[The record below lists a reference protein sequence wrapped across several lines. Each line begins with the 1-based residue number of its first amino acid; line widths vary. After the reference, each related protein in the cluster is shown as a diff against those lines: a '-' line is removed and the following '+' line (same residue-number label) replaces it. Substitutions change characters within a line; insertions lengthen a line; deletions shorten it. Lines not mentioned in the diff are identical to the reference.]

1 MCVQKTLSEFRI
13 LILINFGT
21 DIKVKVMQEAI
32 DFLIN
37 KNPIFRGIIE
47 KYGLPP
53 IPKRPQGFETL
64 VLLIL
69 EQQVSV
75 DSAKATF
82 LKIKGYTVCS
92 PETMAILSD
101 DEFRNL
107 GVSRQKTKYI
117 KILAEAVLNKELDIE
132 SLPSKSANQVRDEL
146 IKLKGIGNW
155 TIDIYLMFCLQEPD
169 LIPLGDIAVI
179 NTIKELLDIH
189 DKQEMEI
196 HAEQWSPYRSYAT
209 YLLWHY
215 YLKKRNRTIT
225 Y

>member
-1 MCVQKTLSEFRI
+1 
-13 LILINFGT
+13 
-21 DIKVKVMQEAI
+21 MQEAI

-37 KNPIFRGIIE
+37 KNPIFREIIE
-47 KYGLPP
+47 KYGLPA

-69 EQQVSV
+69 EQQVSI

-82 LKIKGYTVCS
+82 LKIKSYTTCN
-92 PETMAILSD
+92 PETMAVLP
-101 DEFRNL
+101 DEEYRNL

-117 KILAEAVLNKELDIE
+117 KILAEAILNKELDVE
-132 SLPSKSANQVRDEL
+132 SLASKSAKQVREEL

-169 LIPLGDIAVI
+169 LIPLGDIAVV
-179 NTIKELLDIH
+179 NTIKELLNIH

-215 YLKKRNRTIT
+215 YLNKRNRKIT

>member
-1 MCVQKTLSEFRI
+1 MQQAFDYLLQK
-13 LILINFGT
+13 
-21 DIKVKVMQEAI
+21 D
-32 DFLIN
+32 
-37 KNPIFRGIIE
+37 PIFKQIIE
-47 KYGLPP
+47 TYGMPA
-53 IPKRPQGFETL
+53 IPRRPQGFETL

-69 EQQVSV
+69 EQQVSI

-82 LKIKGYTVCS
+82 LKIKALTTCI
-92 PETMAILSD
+92 PETLSILPD
-101 DEFRNL
+101 EEFRTL
-107 GVSRQKTKYI
+107 GVSRQKTNYI
-117 KILAEAVLNKELDIE
+117 KILAQTVLNKELDIE
-132 SLPSKSANQVRDEL
+132 SLATKSAQQVRDEL

-196 HAEQWSPYRSYAT
+196 HAQQWSPYRSYAT
-209 YLLWHY
+209 FLLWHY
-215 YLKKRNRTIT
+215 YLKKRNRTIV